1 MMSFAELSSPEQ
13 LAAVLG
19 AQCRMAYAVLFLGS
33 FFETLIPFSLAVP
46 GEIFFLSG
54 AMLAGMDALSLWAV
68 MTVLYAG
75 GILGDNVSYWLGRR
89 YGASLFERLSHLPL
103 VGRLLRR
110 DNYLRGMDFFRRR
123 GAAAVFTARLSG
135 PLSWVTPAMA
145 GIFRLDYPT
154 FLRFNT
160 LGVVIGI
167 GEFIVLGYFC
177 GDCLPTLLA
186 WFDKVSITMI
196 VFIAA
201 VIATSL
207 YCWHHFTS
215 SREA

>member
-13 LAAVLG
+13 LAAYLG
-19 AQCRMAYAVLFLGS
+19 TQCRLAYVVLFLGA
-33 FFETLIPFSLAVP
+33 FLETLIPLSLAVP

-54 AMLAGMDALSLWAV
+54 ALLAGMEALELWAV

-75 GILGDNVSYWLGRR
+75 GIMGDNVSYWLGRR
-89 YGASLFERLSHLPL
+89 YGASLFARLSHWPL

-110 DNYLRGMDFFRRR
+110 DNYLRGMEFFRRR
-123 GAAAVFTARLSG
+123 GAIAVFTARLSG

-160 LGVVIGI
+160 LGVIIGI
-167 GEFIVLGYFC
+167 GEFIILGYFC
-177 GDCLPTLLA
+177 GGYLPTILA
-186 WFDKVSITMI
+186 WLDNVGIAMI
-196 VFIAA
+196 VFIG
-201 VIATSL
+201 VFLATSV